1 MATMKPGE
9 RTVPRAHPWSVTTY
23 VLQGA
28 VTLAFEG
35 QKPRTVKAGEA
46 TVEPP
51 NVKHT
56 ATNPSTTEPAKLLM
70 FYVSDPGAPF
80 MVAAP

>member
-9 RTVPRAHPWSVTTY
+9 RTVPRAHPWPVTTY
-23 VLQGA
+23 VLQGT
-28 VTLAFEG
+28 VMLTFEG

-56 ATNPSTTEPAKLLM
+56 ATNPSMSGPAKLLM

-80 MVAAP
+80 MVAVP

>member
-1 MATMKPGE
+1 MAIMKPGE
-9 RTVPRAHPWSVTTY
+9 KTVPRAHPWPVTTY
-23 VLQGA
+23 VLKGA

-51 NVKHT
+51 DVKHT
-56 ATNPSTTEPAKLLM
+56 ATNASTTEPAKLLM

-80 MVAAP
+80 MVGVP